1 MMKIVISIAT
11 TLISATVLVA
21 CNGSTG
27 NNDGTGTVAKAVC
40 TSSANWNALGLAS
53 SLSQVRGVLG
63 QPTEVVVTTN
73 STIYTYDNCR
83 GFVTAV
89 DATTGATTG
98 TDVGGN
104 VVWTATNGVTQ
115 INSPKRITEAILCEL
130 DYYTH
135 PKGSATEVC
144 RTQANPF

>member
-1 MMKIVISIAT
+1 MMKIVISTAT
-11 TLISATVLVA
+11 TLMAAVLLVA
-21 CNGSTG
+21 CNGTTG
-27 NNDGTGTVAKAVC
+27 NNDGTGVVAKSVC

-53 SLSQVRGVLG
+53 SLSEVRGVLG
-63 QPTEVVVTTN
+63 QPTEIVVTTE
-73 STIYTYDNCR
+73 STVYTYDNCR

-104 VVWTATNGVTQ
+104 VVWTAQKGVTQ
-115 INSPKRITEAILCEL
+115 INSPKRITEAIVCEL
-130 DYYTH
+130 DYYTF
-135 PKGSATEVC
+135 PKGSAREVC